1 MLRRVCDSA
10 RCQRKTVWKIVCRDF
25 PAQEKSIFVRTLGVF
40 WDRDREREYERERV
54 RSPCAPCTL
63 CQSISLPI
71 PLSIAASLSLSSCYS
86 PSILPLS
93 LSSLLSK
100 YILLADRT
108 EIGQSRSVADF
119 RLVLPHCAVP
129 LVLCSVNVIGCITL
143 LIITSLG
150 ILYFLHLF
158 PILFM
163 FPIRSGRV
171 SINSRSI

>member
-1 MLRRVCDSA
+1 MCDSA

-25 PAQEKSIFVRTLGVF
+25 PAREKSIFVRTLSVF
-40 WDRDREREYERERV
+40 WGRDRERESAIAV
-54 RSPCAPCTL
+54 RALHALPVNPSPSSCL
-63 CQSISLPI
+63 
-71 PLSIAASLSLSSCYS
+71 PLSLFMLLSQHS
-86 PSILPLS
+86 PSLS

-119 RLVLPHCAVP
+119 RLVLFHCAVP

-158 PILFM
+158 SILFM
-163 FPIRSGRV
+163 IPIRSGRA
-171 SINSRSI
+171 SINS